1 MLNIAVFGA
10 IHCNNLFILLLRH
23 TAYNIIHYA
32 KVNWFYQHFC
42 IFQMIESFKKWYGF
56 IDFSLIMWS
65 IKNTFSS
72 YLVNFLYNI
81 YIYVFWNTKKNHNL
95 LSSLDPLE
103 KSDEC
108 KLGMYGSVSGPTLVL
123 IPCHT
128 FYRLINI

>member
-65 IKNTFSS
+65 IYKKYVLKLFSK
-72 YLVNFLYNI
+72 LFVQ
-81 YIYVFWNTKKNHNL
+81 YIYVFWNTKK
-95 LSSLDPLE
+95 
-103 KSDEC
+103 K
-108 KLGMYGSVSGPTLVL
+108 TQLVEFTRPVRG
-123 IPCHT
+123 I
-128 FYRLINI
+128 RGV